1 MKAKVTKVKNSNKS
15 IGLII
20 FRIISLII
28 ILIAL
33 YFLYK
38 WNLENK
44 ANNNIMGEILKDIS
58 IPSVPIPLPQNETDE
73 SSEAPENEEIN
84 KEEEKE
90 SFEKET
96 LMDFSK
102 LLNTNS
108 DTVAWIHVNNTDIDF
123 PVVKTKDN
131 DFYLK
136 HNFNKEYNSAG
147 WIFADYR
154 NKFDDTDKNIII
166 YGHNRRNGSM
176 FSTLNN
182 ILEEN
187 WYTNPENQYVTM
199 YTPTKNYIYQIF
211 SIYKINANKFDSRN
225 EFSSD
230 EEYQKFIEDSL
241 NKSIYNFNITVSKD
255 DDLLTLYTC
264 ANNTQYRIILQAKKM
279 DK

>member
-1 MKAKVTKVKNSNKS
+1 MRAKLTKVKKSDRS

-44 ANNNIMGEILKDIS
+44 ANSNIMDEILTKVNL
-58 IPSVPIPLPQNETDE
+58 PSVSITE
-73 SSEAPENEEIN
+73 PENSSNPEETEN
-84 KEEEKE
+84 QDETTK
-90 SFEKET
+90 KET
-96 LMDFSK
+96 LLDFSK
-102 LLNTNS
+102 LLETNS
-108 DTVAWIHVNNTDIDF
+108 DTVAWIHVNNTDVDF

-136 HNFNKEYNSAG
+136 HNFNKQYNSAG

-182 ILEEN
+182 ILEKK

-199 YTPTKNYIYQIF
+199 YTPTKNYIYQVF
-211 SIYKINANKFDSRN
+211 SVYKINANNFDSRN

-230 EEYQKFIEDSL
+230 EDFQKFIDNAL
-241 NKSIYNFNITVSKD
+241 NKSIYNFNINVSKD

-264 ANNTQYRIILQAKKM
+264 ANNTQYRIILQAKKI
-279 DK
+279 K